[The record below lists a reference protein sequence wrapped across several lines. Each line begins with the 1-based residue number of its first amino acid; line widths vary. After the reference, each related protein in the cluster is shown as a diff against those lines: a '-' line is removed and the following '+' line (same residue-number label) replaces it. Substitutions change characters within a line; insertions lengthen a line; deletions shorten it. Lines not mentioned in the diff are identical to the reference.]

1 MNEAILNHIEPLFFG
16 AESFRRAMN
25 WLKNLPK
32 MEAISTP
39 LIISWRSKFAPI
51 VVRKRGSICWA
62 TSMKEDLSKLVYSHL
77 WSDFHTPL
85 TNRQTESGTSV
96 ESLYFW
102 LETLS
107 FSLNTYSKNSPWK
120 GRKGHLF
127 ERIIGWEETFD
138 SHGPM
143 VNPPRPGT
151 SYRLLANEGPMK
163 RIYPSLVIF
172 KEGVFRNE
180 HHHVGCLSKSNY
192 PLVN

>member
-77 WSDFHTPL
+77 RSTPHPSDQQANREWDQCWKSLFLIRDLILLTKHIFKKFTMKRTERPSFWANHWMGGNLRFSWSHGQPTKTWHIIPAPGEW
-85 TNRQTESGTSV
+85 RSH
-96 ESLYFW
+96 
-102 LETLS
+102 ETHLS
-107 FSLNTYSKNSPWK
+107 IP
-120 GRKGHLF
+120 GHL
-127 ERIIGWEETFD
+127 
-138 SHGPM
+138 
-143 VNPPRPGT
+143 
-151 SYRLLANEGPMK
+151 
-163 RIYPSLVIF
+163 
-172 KEGVFRNE
+172 
-180 HHHVGCLSKSNY
+180 
-192 PLVN
+192 

>member
-77 WSDFHTPL
+77 WSTPHPSDQQA
-85 TNRQTESGTSV
+85 NREWDQCWKS
-96 ESLYFW
+96 YPW

-120 GRKGHLF
+120 GWKGHLF